1 MVHLI
6 TELEPFILADP
17 LMLDG
22 PAVTI
27 VWFKR
32 DFRLE
37 DHPPLARAASN
48 GQVIPL
54 WVIEPDWWRS
64 PEMDRSHFLFAMQS
78 ALELRERL
86 QAMGGDLM
94 IRVGEMKTI
103 LEELSSKFLLKE
115 LVSHEETGSWWTYQR
130 DRQVAKWCKEH
141 RVPWVEFRQDGVV
154 RRLASRDRW
163 AGHWHRWVSEP
174 LVQPPTRIE
183 LPEGFQRG
191 DDPMAFADKMHGQ
204 PATDL
209 QPGGASHAHQLL
221 NTFLS
226 TRGIHYRTQ
235 ISSPITA
242 QHGCSRLSPYFAWG
256 CITVRQAYQQLEQ
269 MRWNQPPHA
278 VQDHSSWGKSLNS
291 FRSRLAWH
299 CHFMQKLEDEPQLE
313 FHNMCRAY
321 DGLREAAFDE
331 ARFAAWCEGKT
342 GYPMI
347 DACMR
352 YLRQHRW
359 INFRMRAMLVSF
371 ASYDLWLHWQRPA
384 QFLAKHFL
392 DFEPG
397 IHYPQIQMQS
407 GVTGINTLRIYSPEK
422 QGREQDPTGQFVRRY
437 LPELSQVP
445 DEFLWSPSKMSLDD
459 QARYGCRLGVDYP
472 FPIVDHAAAVRQ
484 AKEQIARVRRDPQTQ
499 EGLRAI
505 AAKHASRR
513 RRDPLPIKPPIP
525 SDLPTHTASQSPT
538 PSARKPNRRSGRS
551 TRPPESDRQSW
562 LPGMDPDR

>member
-1 MVHLI
+1 
-6 TELEPFILADP
+6 
-17 LMLDG
+17 MLDR

-37 DHPPLARAASN
+37 DHRPLARAVAN
-48 GQVIPL
+48 GKVVPL

-86 QAMGGDLM
+86 QSIGGDLM
-94 IRVGEMKTI
+94 IRVGEVTPI
-103 LEELSSKFLLKE
+103 LEDLSRTFLLKE

-130 DRQVAKWCKEH
+130 DRQVANWCKEH
-141 RVPWVEFRQDGVV
+141 RVPWIEFRQDGVV

-163 AGHWHRWVSEP
+163 ASHWQRWVSEP
-174 LVQPPTRIE
+174 IVPTPTRIE
-183 LPEGFQRG
+183 LPDRFQRG
-191 DDPMAFADKMHGQ
+191 EDPRVFADQLHGY
-204 PATDL
+204 PALDL
-209 QPGGASHAHQLL
+209 QPGGASHAQQLL
-221 NTFLS
+221 DTFLAS
-226 TRGIHYRTQ
+226 RGIHYRTQ

-256 CITVRQAYQQLEQ
+256 CITVRQAYQKLEEV
-269 MRWNQPPHA
+269 RWNQPQPSVEEDSLWEKSLWA
-278 VQDHSSWGKSLNS
+278 KSLNS

-313 FHNMCRAY
+313 FRNMCRAY

-331 ARFAAWCEGKT
+331 ERFVAWCDGKT

-352 YLRQHRW
+352 YLKQHRW

-371 ASYDLWLHWQRPA
+371 ASYDLWLHWHRPA

-422 QGREQDPTGQFVRRY
+422 QGREQDPQGRFVRQY
-437 LPELSQVP
+437 LPELARVP
-445 DEFLWSPSKMSLDD
+445 DEFLWTPSRMSFDD
-459 QARYGCRLGVDYP
+459 QARYGCRLGIDYP

-499 EGLRAI
+499 QGLVAI

-513 RRDPLPIKPPIP
+513 RRDPLPIKPASDSVP
-525 SDLPTHTASQSPT
+525 STQSAHQSPSTAASKPSRQPGRLSRT
-538 PSARKPNRRSGRS
+538 PGN
-551 TRPPESDRQSW
+551 DRQGW
-562 LPGMDPDR
+562 LPGMAPES